1 MKRSRAALLVLVGLG
16 GSTTALARQADG
28 SPSRSDTGCFVAADA
43 DGDGRVTL
51 LEARAA
57 AQAWFDTF
65 DRDGDGQVT
74 RNEAN
79 EGAPVWRAARFEARF
94 SSLDRDGD
102 GMLSRS
108 ESNLPLRRFGW
119 ADRNADRALSRAE
132 LSRAFLRGPGGD
144 SDTAALRSRFWRRDT
159 NHDGVVT
166 RAEALA
172 AAERHFARRDRN
184 GDGVVLP
191 GEARGSSGR

>member
-1 MKRSRAALLVLVGLG
+1 MLVLAGVC
-16 GSTTALARQADG
+16 GSSNVFAADADR
-28 SPSRSDTGCFVAADA
+28 SVSRSDTGCFVAADG
-43 DGDGRVTL
+43 DGDGRLTL

-57 AQAWFDTF
+57 ALAWFTTF

-94 SSLDRDGD
+94 AALDRDGD
-102 GMLSRS
+102 GALSS
-108 ESNLPLRRFGW
+108 WESKLPPRRFGW
-119 ADRNADRALSRAE
+119 IDRNLDRALSRTE
-132 LSRAFLRGPGGD
+132 LSQAFLHARGGD

-159 NHDGVVT
+159 NHDGVVS

-184 GDGVVLP
+184 GDGVILP
-191 GEARGSSGR
+191 GEARQNSGR